1 MRKNQILV
9 GCLLASS
16 LSFIPFSNL
25 FSQNIKS
32 KPDSIKTVT
41 VSEVVISA
49 SRDAKNVADV
59 PKSVTVIDMQK
70 INSSIYS
77 SVGDLLSKE
86 AGIQL
91 IGGNQNY
98 GASQTMFIR
107 GANSNHSVIMIDGMR
122 ICDPS
127 TVDNGIDLSE
137 LSLTNIDKIEIV
149 EGPLSTMYGSSA
161 IGGIINI
168 ITKKKADKP
177 INAGISLK
185 GGTFGKGTSSLNS
198 EVFLNLNHKKGL
210 YLNLSGY
217 TDQVNGLNTIIDTIT
232 NPATYHNPD
241 KDNFSKTDYAAKL
254 GYKMKKTDIFFS
266 YKHGL
271 QQSDLDKGSYRDD
284 DNRYLIFKRDLINYG
299 FNYKVSDNFK
309 FAFSGGYS
317 VMQRKDIDDSSVI
330 SKTGAYDHQYA
341 KTIFDGSYMNN
352 DLIAYHKTKFFSSV
366 FGIESNVEKM
376 SNYSFVYSYDP
387 YFGAYKSENDL
398 DSLNLTASTNG
409 IFFHSDVNMGFLGK
423 AFDKLTVGIGARYSN
438 HTNFGDNLTYEIN
451 PSYKIE
457 NSLLYFNYS
466 TGFNAPSL
474 YRLFTP
480 DKSYG
485 SFSTRGNPNL
495 KPETSSNI
503 EIGVKHYLNKESN
516 FTLSWFHTVIDQV
529 IEYVYL
535 WDKNIGIDTLG
546 NDWMR
551 NDYKGDTYI
560 NLSQQTVNG
569 IEFSLNSRISKK
581 LMVNAN
587 ISLINGTTSY
597 SANQIDTVHTGGNH
611 IQLFENGV
619 FLSNKNNEV
628 INLTRRPNAIA
639 NIAIIFQ
646 PLTKLTIMF
655 NSKFVGSRNDVYFN
669 PSIKPWGAMDR
680 KLLGSYNVSDLQFNY
695 EFNKKL
701 LAALKI
707 ENIFDT
713 KYEEIAGFSTRP
725 RGLFLKLAY
734 TY

>member
-16 LSFIPFSNL
+16 LSFIPFSNS

-177 INAGISLK
+177 INVGISLK

-232 NPATYHNPD
+232 NPISP
-241 KDNFSKTDYAAKL
+241 F
-254 GYKMKKTDIFFS
+254 
-266 YKHGL
+266 
-271 QQSDLDKGSYRDD
+271 QSGVWPPGST
-284 DNRYLIFKRDLINYG
+284 
-299 FNYKVSDNFK
+299 V
-309 FAFSGGYS
+309 
-317 VMQRKDIDDSSVI
+317 VI
-330 SKTGAYDHQYA
+330 SLMSGR
-341 KTIFDGSYMNN
+341 
-352 DLIAYHKTKFFSSV
+352 SS
-366 FGIESNVEKM
+366 
-376 SNYSFVYSYDP
+376 
-387 YFGAYKSENDL
+387 
-398 DSLNLTASTNG
+398 
-409 IFFHSDVNMGFLGK
+409 HS
-423 AFDKLTVGIGARYSN
+423 
-438 HTNFGDNLTYEIN
+438 
-451 PSYKIE
+451 
-457 NSLLYFNYS
+457 
-466 TGFNAPSL
+466 
-474 YRLFTP
+474 
-480 DKSYG
+480 
-485 SFSTRGNPNL
+485 
-495 KPETSSNI
+495 
-503 EIGVKHYLNKESN
+503 
-516 FTLSWFHTVIDQV
+516 
-529 IEYVYL
+529 
-535 WDKNIGIDTLG
+535 
-546 NDWMR
+546 
-551 NDYKGDTYI
+551 
-560 NLSQQTVNG
+560 
-569 IEFSLNSRISKK
+569 
-581 LMVNAN
+581 
-587 ISLINGTTSY
+587 
-597 SANQIDTVHTGGNH
+597 
-611 IQLFENGV
+611 
-619 FLSNKNNEV
+619 
-628 INLTRRPNAIA
+628 
-639 NIAIIFQ
+639 
-646 PLTKLTIMF
+646 F
-655 NSKFVGSRNDVYFN
+655 NSC
-669 PSIKPWGAMDR
+669 
-680 KLLGSYNVSDLQFNY
+680 L
-695 EFNKKL
+695 
-701 LAALKI
+701 
-707 ENIFDT
+707 
-713 KYEEIAGFSTRP
+713 
-725 RGLFLKLAY
+725 
-734 TY
+734 